1 MATQHKDETCCQPP
15 QGSQSCCRVESM
27 VSVDERGQMV
37 LPKETRTKMN
47 INSGD
52 KLALVSWQKE
62 GQVCCLCLVK
72 ADDLTGMVRD
82 MLGPLFN
89 EVSR

>member
-1 MATQHKDETCCQPP
+1 MATQNKDETYCQPP